1 MHPAELSDLEREAHW
16 DRTRQ
21 APKVASGSAEEE
33 KALNRIDELR
43 DMDEQG
49 IMRWHPDLMSLGGA
63 RRFYRRGAPA
73 SSLRTRRA
81 QATKYWRRHARD

>member
-1 MHPAELSDLEREAHW
+1 MHPSELAELEREAHW

-21 APKVASGSAEEE
+21 APRVASGSAEEE
-33 KALNRIDELR
+33 KALARIDELR
-43 DMDEQG
+43 EDDEAG
-49 IMRWHPDLMSLGGA
+49 IMRRHPDMMTLGGA
-63 RRFYRRGAPA
+63 RRFYRRGAPV